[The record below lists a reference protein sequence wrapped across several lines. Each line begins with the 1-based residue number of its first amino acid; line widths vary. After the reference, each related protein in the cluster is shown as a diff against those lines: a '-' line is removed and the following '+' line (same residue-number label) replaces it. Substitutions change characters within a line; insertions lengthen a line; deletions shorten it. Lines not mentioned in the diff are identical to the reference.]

1 MTRNPVICVQEVDFG
16 YDGGLVLSGVSFD
29 IFDGEFA
36 AFIGPNGGGK
46 TTLLRLILG
55 LEEPR
60 RGTIRVFDRHP
71 REVRRRIGYMAQD
84 AELDLEFPVTVLDV
98 VLMGRLGLGRSAGYF
113 NRRDREACEQALEEV
128 SCLDCRDRPFAALSS
143 GQRQRVLIARALAS
157 DPALLLLDE
166 PTSYLDPSVQDELH
180 ELLHRLNERLTLVVV
195 SHDVNFVSEYVE
207 RVVCVNR
214 NVAVHPTTEIGG
226 EVLSTLFGERGL
238 RLVRHDHRQKQTHD
252 HDHTHEG

>member
-1 MTRNPVICVQEVDFG
+1 MSKEPVICVQDVDFG
-16 YDGGLVLSGVSFD
+16 YDGRTVLSDVSFD
-29 IFDGEFA
+29 IFGGEFA

-55 LEEPR
+55 LEEPW
-60 RGTIRVFDRHP
+60 RGSVRVFDRHP
-71 REVRRRIGYMAQD
+71 RGVRRRIGYMAQD
-84 AELDLEFPVTVLDV
+84 PSLDSEFPVTVMDV
-98 VLMGRLGLGRSAGYF
+98 VLMGRLGLGRTAGFF
-113 NRRDREACEQALEEV
+113 NRKDREACEWALHEV
-128 SCLDCRDRPFAALSS
+128 RCAESRDRPFSSLSS

-157 DPALLLLDE
+157 EPELLILDE
-166 PTSYLDPSVQDELH
+166 PASYLDPSVQVELH

-214 NVAVHPTTEIGG
+214 KVAVHPTAEIGG

-252 HDHTHEG
+252 HTHEG